1 MPSRQR
7 RAGRVFGFGFRNQ
20 DVVRA
25 EEEGRPGGDVVGR
38 ERGEVG
44 EGYVGAAVRGAPGY
58 GRGLRGGVGAGFEW
72 GGEEGARF

>member
-7 RAGRVFGFGFRNQ
+7 RVGVVCAFGFRNQ
-20 DVVRA
+20 DVVRC
-25 EEEGRPGGDVVGR
+25 EEEGGRRGEGVGR

-58 GRGLRGGVGAGFEW
+58 GRGLRGAVGAGVEW
-72 GGEEGARF
+72 GGDEGALF